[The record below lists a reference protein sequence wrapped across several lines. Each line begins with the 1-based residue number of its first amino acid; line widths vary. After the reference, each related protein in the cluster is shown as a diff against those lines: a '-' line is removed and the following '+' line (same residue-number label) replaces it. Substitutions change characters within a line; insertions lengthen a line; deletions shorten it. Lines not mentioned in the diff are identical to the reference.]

1 MIIFQT
7 DGAIK
12 IIQAVIALDT
22 EPHKSVIAEC
32 LAVRGAFRMENKN
45 RAKQTNKQNRFRY
58 ECETEKQTG
67 ISHMTG

>member
-1 MIIFQT
+1 MRERENILSCK
-7 DGAIK
+7 DSAVAIR
-12 IIQAVIALDT
+12 
-22 EPHKSVIAEC
+22 C